1 MLTSQIANIIIGNMI
16 VFMTITIIMVI
27 KMILMMIMVVM
38 MIMTM
43 MVMLIISMISMIT
56 MTTMIIMMLTLCLY
70 KYLFDFYHTRQKVSL
85 VLMHTFAIK

>member
-27 KMILMMIMVVM
+27 TMVLMMIMVVM

-43 MVMLIISMISMIT
+43 IVMLIISMIT

-70 KYLFDFYHTRQKVSL
+70 KYLFDFYHTRQKSQSSVD
-85 VLMHTFAIK
+85 AYICN